1 MGKLSLPRMFFL
13 VSGGFKN
20 GFSSDI
26 YLLEKILTETFPI
39 MFFVSLMKP
48 QYTARIFL
56 STRESSNMGLSIL
69 AHATRSV

>member
-1 MGKLSLPRMFFL
+1 MFFF

-26 YLLEKILTETFPI
+26 YLLDKILTENFPI
-39 MFFVSLMKP
+39 MFIVSLMKP

-56 STRESSNMGLSIL
+56 STGESSNMGLSIL
-69 AHATRSV
+69 AHAMRSV